1 MGRGS
6 TPPGG
11 QREGLP
17 GKVTWNL
24 GHHTLPSPGRGWRQ
38 RQTRPPTSV
47 PGPCPLPYF
56 LSLAICSQDAIAK
69 GIFAPSTLL
78 ALQGPLR
85 LRGNHTVPQTG
96 KLLSSLSLCT
106 HPPPPHSLPTFPPEA
121 ATPGSEGSGG
131 QGRVSVTHSCPQHL
145 PGTGRR
151 SGRAQAIQTSLI
163 SLDEGGARRF
173 AEGVALG

>member
-1 MGRGS
+1 MGGSVGRGS

-106 HPPPPHSLPTFPPEA
+106 HPPRPILSPLSHLRQPPQAPRALEARAVSLSL
-121 ATPGSEGSGG
+121 TPVPSTCLE
-131 QGRVSVTHSCPQHL
+131 QED
-145 PGTGRR
+145 
-151 SGRAQAIQTSLI
+151 AQVGL
-163 SLDEGGARRF
+163 RPYRPR
-173 AEGVALG
+173 